1 YPRSGLH
8 PLIPRPR
15 RGRAQKMAGA
25 LLVLC
30 LAGLCVLG
38 TPAALATPRLLGHF
52 LALHAGRLAQR
63 ICGLAEELCHVQARY
78 QGSYRRA
85 ARSCLGG
92 SVRLGSLLLL
102 CVYFYVTLCP
112 ELDLPLALTLE
123 CLCQLL
129 NLILGLQ
136 PLTPAEISEVCER
149 RHLNVAQGLAWSY
162 YVGYLKLILP
172 GLRERVLSSPGWA
185 ERAPGGL
192 ASWRLH
198 ILLPLH
204 CDVRDDLQ
212 GADPAVRFLRHL
224 PDLLL
229 DRAGVKRRVYKN
241 SLYEIWDRG
250 RRAGTCVLEY
260 ATPLQTLL
268 AMSRDGRAGLSR
280 EDRLEQAK
288 LFCRTLDQILQDC
301 PDCRDCCRLV
311 VYHEPEV
318 DGEAGSP
325 LAQEILR
332 HLQQQQTEEFAVDGG
347 PEEITGPPTPTS
359 LSQEPHFL
367 ISTSL
372 EQPMTL
378 LPSDS

>member
-1 YPRSGLH
+1 MYKRHGPER
-8 PLIPRPR
+8 
-15 RGRAQKMAGA
+15 QKVWGSNPGPAGW
-25 LLVLC
+25 
-30 LAGLCVLG
+30 
-38 TPAALATPRLLGHF
+38 
-52 LALHAGRLAQR
+52 
-63 ICGLAEELCHVQARY
+63 
-78 QGSYRRA
+78 
-85 ARSCLGG
+85 
-92 SVRLGSLLLL
+92 
-102 CVYFYVTLCP
+102 
-112 ELDLPLALTLE
+112 
-123 CLCQLL
+123 
-129 NLILGLQ
+129 
-136 PLTPAEISEVCER
+136 PLTR
-149 RHLNVAQGLAWSY
+149 RSSLA
-162 YVGYLKLILP
+162 

-250 RRAGTCVLEY
+250 RRVRDPGRRAAGRGP
-260 ATPLQTLL
+260 ASL
-268 AMSRDGRAGLSR
+268 APGVGHDDDDDALGPELTTVAPG
-280 EDRLEQAK
+280 
-288 LFCRTLDQILQDC
+288 
-301 PDCRDCCRLV
+301 PV
-311 VYHEPEV
+311 PPEPEV